1 MSSPS
6 DPSNRDERLD
16 DLASRLLDRDIEF
29 ADVPADLRSAVQTR
43 ADEFGKL
50 RSTLLLTD
58 DVDGEAFDRA
68 VTRAIESPTS
78 SRRRTVVLGVA
89 AAAVTLVVALGVL
102 ATSRDDNRDGRDD
115 FAEAP
120 NASVAVEANPTPAAE
135 AKSQSDLAAVSDSVL
150 ATPMESPSVAGSI
163 GGADN
168 ATMIADMVALEAI
181 VNEWWTTPPSLSDQP
196 VSCALA
202 VGWRLVS
209 GSFSFADQP
218 VEIHYSDGGVDVFSL
233 PDCAKI
239 ASIAR

>member
-1 MSSPS
+1 MSSLS

-29 ADVPADLRSAVQTR
+29 ADVPADLRSAVQSR
-43 ADEFGKL
+43 ADEFGRV
-50 RSTLLLTD
+50 RSTLLHTD
-58 DVDGEAFDRA
+58 DIDDDSFDRA
-68 VTRAIESPTS
+68 FARAIDSSTS

-89 AAAVTLVVALGVL
+89 AAAITVVVALGVVV
-102 ATSRDDNRDGRDD
+102 ASRHDNRDGRDD

-120 NASVAVEANPTPAAE
+120 NASVEAIPTPAAE
-135 AKSQSDLAAVSDSVL
+135 AKSQTDLAAVSDTVL
-150 ATPMESPSVAGSI
+150 ATPMESPSSAENVS
-163 GGADN
+163 GAEN
-168 ATMIADMVALEAI
+168 ATMIADTVALESIA
-181 VNEWWTTPPSLSDQP
+181 NEWSATPPSFSDQP
-196 VSCALA
+196 ASCTLA
-202 VGWRLVS
+202 EGWKLVL